1 MTTPRADRIR
11 WSDHHMLLALV
22 TAQRSPD
29 PNTQVGACI
38 VDEKNRII
46 GLGYNGPP
54 RGMGVCSMPWD
65 KEGKDPSET
74 KYAYVM
80 HAEANAILNCGGR
93 NLEGSTLYVTMYP
106 CNECA
111 KLIVSSG
118 IRRIQYLANPYVDT
132 WQSKAAKHMFDTVDI
147 FTIQHKWQTDPHSIF
162 AKIKT
167 E

>member
-1 MTTPRADRIR
+1 MEPRADRLR
-11 WSDHHMLLALV
+11 WHDHHMLLALV

-38 VDEKNRII
+38 VDEKNRVIS
-46 GLGYNGPP
+46 LGYNGPP
-54 RGMGVCSMPWD
+54 RGIGVTAMPWN
-65 KEGKDPSET
+65 KEGKDPADT
-74 KYAYVM
+74 KYAFVM

-93 NLEGSTLYVTMYP
+93 SLEGASLYVTMYP

-118 IRRIQYLANPYVDT
+118 IKKIQFLANPYVET
-132 WQSKAAKHMFDTVDI
+132 WQCRAAKQMFDTLDI
-147 FTIQHKWQTDPHSIF
+147 PTHQHQWQTDPQSTF
-162 AKIKT
+162 LKIKT

>member
-1 MTTPRADRIR
+1 MIQPRTDRLR
-11 WSDHHMLLALV
+11 WADHHMLLALV

-38 VDEKNRII
+38 IDEENRVVS
-46 GLGYNGPP
+46 LGYNGPP
-54 RGMGVCSMPWD
+54 RGIGTTSMPWD
-65 KEGKDPSET
+65 KEGTDPSET

-93 NLEGSTLYVTMYP
+93 SLEDTTLYVTMYP

-118 IRRIQYLANPYVDT
+118 IKRIQYLTNPYVDT
-132 WQSKAAKHMFDTVDI
+132 WQSRAAKRMFDTLDLP
-147 FTIQHKWQTDPHSIF
+147 TTQHEWQNDPQSTF

-167 E
+167 G